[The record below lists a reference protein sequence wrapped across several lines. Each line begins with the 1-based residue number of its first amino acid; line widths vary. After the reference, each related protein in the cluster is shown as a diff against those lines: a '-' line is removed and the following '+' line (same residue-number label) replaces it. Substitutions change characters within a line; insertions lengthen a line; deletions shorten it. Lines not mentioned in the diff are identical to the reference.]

1 MALFVITGVTRGLG
15 RAMTDQL
22 VVLGHIVVG
31 CGRSP
36 HEIGALQQIYSSPH
50 RFSVV
55 DVKQAEAV
63 ERWAQELLATQ
74 QVPDFLLNNAA
85 AMNNLASAWD
95 VPVEEFDHVVDVNI
109 KGVMNVIRA
118 FAPAMIA
125 RKKGVIVNFS
135 SGWGRSVDAQVAP
148 YCTTK
153 WAIEGLTKALAE
165 ELPSGMAAVPLNP
178 GIIDTSMLRQCWGDS
193 AASYPAAQDWAK
205 KAVPFILKIKPRDTG
220 QSLTVPS

>member
-22 VVLGHIVVG
+22 VTLGHTVAG

-36 HEIGALQQIYSSPH
+36 QEIAALQQIYPTPH
-50 RFSVV
+50 HFSVV
-55 DVKQAEAV
+55 DVKQSIAV
-63 ERWAQELLATQ
+63 ERWAQELLANQ
-74 QVPDFLLNNAA
+74 FVPDFLLNNAA
-85 AMNNLASAWD
+85 AMNNLASVWD
-95 VPVEEFDHVVDVNI
+95 VPAEEFDHVIDVNI
-109 KGVMNVIRA
+109 KGVMNVIRS

-125 RKKGVIVNFS
+125 RHKGVIVNFS

-165 ELPSGMAAVPLNP
+165 ELPAGMAAVPLNP

-205 KAVPFILKIKPRDTG
+205 KAVPFILKIKPSDTG
-220 QSLTVPS
+220 QSLSVPG